1 MTPEI
6 RAFEYAIGVFAV
18 LIGLAIADI
27 ATSFHRLLRSKSTV
41 NWDPL
46 ALSAALYA
54 LCMAIYMWFD
64 LWGVRNFASARNFL
78 FYLLLFAQLFVLF
91 LVAASSLPDEA
102 GTTIDLREFYAANR
116 RKFWFLVVLFQVGYV
131 GAGFYFIGGMITK
144 LPVLVTAI
152 LISQM
157 IAPLVLALA
166 LLATKSRAVH
176 YTGIGLLF
184 VVMFLHYGRMSIN

>member
-27 ATSFHRLLRSKSTV
+27 ATSFHRLLRSNATV
-41 NWDPL
+41 KWDPL

-64 LWGVRNFASARNFL
+64 LWGVRNFAATRHFL

-102 GTTIDLREFYAANR
+102 GTAIDLREFYAVNR
-116 RKFWFLVVLFQVGYV
+116 RKFWLLVALFQVGYV
-131 GAGFYFIGGMITK
+131 GAGFYFIGGMIAK
-144 LPVLVTAI
+144 LPVLVATL
-152 LISQM
+152 LIGQM
-157 IAPLVLALA
+157 VAPLVLALA
-166 LLATKSRAVH
+166 LLAAKPRAVH
-176 YTGIGLLF
+176 YVGIALLF
-184 VVMFLHYGRMSIN
+184 VVMFLHYGQMSIN